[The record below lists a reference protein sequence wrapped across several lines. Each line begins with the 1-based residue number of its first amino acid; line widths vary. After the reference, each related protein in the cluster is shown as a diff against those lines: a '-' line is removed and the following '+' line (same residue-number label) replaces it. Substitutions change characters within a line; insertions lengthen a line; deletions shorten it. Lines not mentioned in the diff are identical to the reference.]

1 MNSYCHCTDAIEVT
15 PLKIC
20 ILDPSYEN
28 SDSPMKD
35 YDPLSD
41 VVRHLKDHECE
52 TVYIDKAKAVRQVI
66 ELSRRGFDVFINLC
80 DGAWDEDR
88 AGIEVVQT
96 MERLG
101 MAFTGATSSFYEPT
115 RETMKKVCQFWGIKA
130 PAYVLAVDD
139 ASIEVAART
148 LRFPLIAKHPNSYG
162 SIGLTKESR
171 VNTPEAL
178 REQAGKMIASFGSSL
193 IEEFID
199 GREFSVLVVENAD
212 DPLQPFAYRPVEF
225 CFPDDESFKHFDMK
239 WKDYEAMACTQCD
252 DDELAER
259 LEDMSRKLFLG
270 LNGAGYGRCDIR
282 MNEQGE
288 LFMLEI
294 NPNCDVAYP
303 LEESAGSA
311 DLILMHEPW
320 GHREFFEKTI
330 RAALKRQQRLHRNW
344 HLALDNKS
352 RYGMYALETINAGD
366 LIDAHEE
373 EVHVLVSHKHVHENW
388 NGEQKRWFSEYAYP
402 LTDEIFVSWS
412 PDPEHWK
419 PINHSCDPNAWLEG
433 LNLVAR
439 QDIPA
444 GQEITIDYATFY
456 NERLDDF
463 VCHCG
468 AADCRGIIK
477 GTDYL
482 EPVVERYG
490 AHVSDYVRTKR
501 LAEVASKVREEIFQ

>member
-1 MNSYCHCTDAIEVT
+1 M
-15 PLKIC
+15 KIC

-41 VVRHLKDHECE
+41 VLRHLEGHECE
-52 TVYIDKAKAVRQVI
+52 TAYIDKAKGVRQII

-88 AGIEVVQT
+88 AGIEIVQT

-101 MAFTGATSSFYEPT
+101 MPFTGAAADFYEPS
-115 RETMKKVCQFWGIKA
+115 RETMKKVCRFWGIKA
-130 PAYVLAVDD
+130 PAYVLARDD

-148 LRFPLIAKHPNSYG
+148 LQFPLIAKHPNSYG
-162 SIGLTKESR
+162 SIGLTRDSR
-171 VNTPEAL
+171 VETPAAL
-178 REQAGKMIASFGSSL
+178 RDQAGKMIAAFGASL

-212 DPLQPFAYRPVEF
+212 DPLKPFAYRPVEF
-225 CFPDDESFKHFDMK
+225 CFPSGDSFKHFDMK
-239 WKDYEAMACTQCD
+239 WKDYEAMSCIQCED
-252 DDELAER
+252 DALAER
-259 LEDMSRKLFLG
+259 LEDMSRKLFTG
-270 LNGAGYGRCDIR
+270 LNGSGYGRCDIR
-282 MNEQGE
+282 MNAQGE
-288 LFMLEI
+288 LYMLEI

-320 GHREFFEKTI
+320 GHRDFFERI
-330 RAALKRQQRLHRNW
+330 IQAALKRQQRAHKNW
-344 HLALDNKS
+344 HLALDHKS
-352 RYGMYALETINAGD
+352 RYGMYALENIYPGQ

-373 EVHVLVSHKHVHENW
+373 QPHVLVSQEHVRENW
-388 NGEQKRWFSEYAYP
+388 NAEQQTWFGQYAYP
-402 LTDEIFVSWS
+402 LSDEVFVSWS

-419 PINHSCDPNAWLEG
+419 PINHSCNPNAWLEG

-439 QDIPA
+439 RRIKA
-444 GQEITIDYATFY
+444 GEEITVDYATFY
-456 NERLDDF
+456 NEQMDDF

-468 AADCRGIIK
+468 SRGCRK
-477 GTDYL
+477 VVRGTDYL
-482 EPVVERYG
+482 KPFVEKYG
-490 AHVSDYVRTKR
+490 EHVSDYVRAKR
-501 LAEVASKVREEIFQ
+501 LAETAPHPEREEIYQ